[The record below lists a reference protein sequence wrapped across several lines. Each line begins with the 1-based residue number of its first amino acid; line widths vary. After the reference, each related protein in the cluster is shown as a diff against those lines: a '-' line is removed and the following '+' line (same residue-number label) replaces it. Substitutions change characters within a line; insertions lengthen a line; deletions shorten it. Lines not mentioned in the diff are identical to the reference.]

1 MGWGRTRARSLAR
14 AGARAA
20 GTGDAA
26 LPGSAAPPVGAQR
39 VHSVPQSTRWPR
51 AARSTLR
58 LVRRRTDAHRTGKG
72 VNPSNKAGAHRS
84 NSAKHDPGCGRAVG
98 HAVQGHPH
106 RNPLGWVAAR
116 TPAARVG
123 LHQTLANSRETIH
136 TIPRNALARARP
148 APIEQFQLEPGRARP
163 PRLPKHRATRCRA
176 PRASC
181 CPLDTLGAP
190 EAGRARC
197 GSPPSLAP
205 CGARARPVC
214 HEYAGADSLGRARCS
229 PATGAAGI
237 APHSAAPVSA
247 VSHALLHAWSTKGRP
262 HRKKRPARPDCAGGA
277 HVRTALAAL
286 LILRG
291 WLGGGERARPLLH
304 GGTWAAQEEEACGRI
319 ILGSTVRIPSAGGRI
334 HSGACGHRGTALSQ
348 LCDRQ
353 GRSAAGT
360 PAGSL
365 LVGVPA

>member
-1 MGWGRTRARSLAR
+1 MPWHAR
-14 AGARAA
+14 APLQLNHWNRGAR
-20 GTGDAA
+20 GRRDFRNTG
-26 LPGSAAPPVGAQR
+26 
-39 VHSVPQSTRWPR
+39 PR
-51 AARSTLR
+51 AA
-58 LVRRRTDAHRTGKG
+58 
-72 VNPSNKAGAHRS
+72 
-84 NSAKHDPGCGRAVG
+84 
-98 HAVQGHPH
+98 
-106 RNPLGWVAAR
+106 
-116 TPAARVG
+116 
-123 LHQTLANSRETIH
+123 
-136 TIPRNALARARP
+136 ARP
-148 APIEQFQLEPGRARP
+148 EPLAV
-163 PRLPKHRATRCRA
+163 PRHI
-176 PRASC
+176 
-181 CPLDTLGAP
+181 GAP

-197 GSPPSLAP
+197 GSPPSHAP
-205 CGARARPVC
+205 LGARARPIC

-262 HRKKRPARPDCAGGA
+262 HRKKRPARPDCAGGE

-334 HSGACGHRGTALSQ
+334 HSGACDHRGTALSQ

-353 GRSAAGT
+353 GRSAGGT